1 VTIQPLVSI
10 FNESRMSYPFRSI
23 NNIDIN
29 EDIKNESLDYHGITA
44 GFINKLKLVERI
56 DARLPISKKH
66 GAILSHGQRVKAMII
81 CGLGFTQSPIY
92 LSHHFFENKALAVL
106 FGKGVKHEHFNDD
119 ALGRTLDAIYAYGVT
134 ELFAEIANEIAQ
146 EFMPA
151 TKRQILH
158 LDTTSLKLSGDYDVN
173 AECEEDKNQPPRPM
187 HGHSKDHRP
196 DLKQVMLSLTVTG
209 PANLPLWIEGL
220 NGNSQDKTN
229 FHQTLARIEQFRAA
243 LEKSPD
249 ILVIADSALYVH
261 DKLINTF
268 YTWLTRVPESVKV
281 AKQLVI
287 SEDEIFS
294 WQTLGNGYKG
304 AWLGQE
310 DRGMRQHWGL
320 IYSEQANKRETI
332 TLNRRIEKAQLTAE
346 KEARKLKS
354 EPFTCEK
361 DAQRAAIAFEKKL
374 KYHKVDY
381 HLIPIKKFTGRGRPK
396 AGEQPSIVHYELHI
410 TLEPCEEKQRPSR
423 NKLGRFILSTN
434 DLNNEDMDLA
444 TLLAS
449 YKEQQGVERGF
460 RFIKDPQFHLNS
472 IFLKKPER
480 INALMMIMTLCL
492 MVYNTGEYEIR
503 ETLKSENQT
512 VLNQVGKA
520 TSKPTMRWLFQR
532 MNGINV
538 LTFRGKGA
546 CITGLSEEKK
556 KILRLFGP
564 EIATLYNLA

>member
-1 VTIQPLVSI
+1 
-10 FNESRMSYPFRSI
+10 MSYPFSSI

-29 EDIKNESLDYHGITA
+29 DDINIESLDYHGITA

-56 DARLPISKKH
+56 DARLPISKNH
-66 GAILSHGQRVKAMII
+66 GAILSHGQCVKAMII

-92 LSHHFFENKALAVL
+92 LCHHFFENKALSVL
-106 FGKGVKHEHFNDD
+106 FGEGVKHEHFNDD

-146 EFMPA
+146 EFMPVI
-151 TKRQILH
+151 KRQRVH
-158 LDTTSLKLSGDYDVN
+158 LDTTSLKLSGNYDVN
-173 AECEEDKNQPPRPM
+173 TEDEGDKKQPSRPM

-229 FHQTLARIEQFRAA
+229 FHQTLARIQKFRAE

-261 DKLINTF
+261 DKLMNSY

-281 AKQLVI
+281 AKQLVT
-287 SEDEIFS
+287 SEDDIFAWS
-294 WQTLGNGYKG
+294 ALGNGYKG
-304 AWLGQE
+304 VWLGQD

-320 IYSEQANKRETI
+320 IYSEQAHKRETA
-332 TLNRRIEKAQLTAE
+332 TLDRRIEKALLTAE
-346 KEARKLKS
+346 KEAKKLKK

-361 DAQRAAIAFEKKL
+361 DGQRAAIAFGKKR
-374 KYHKVDY
+374 KYHKINY
-381 HLIPIKKFTGRGRPK
+381 QLIPVSKFTGRGRPK
-396 AGEQPSIVHYELHI
+396 ADEKPSIVSYQLHI
-410 TLEPCEEKQRPSR
+410 TLEACEEKQRPSR

-434 DLNNEDMDLA
+434 DLNNQNMDLA

-503 ETLKSENQT
+503 ETLKIENKT

-538 LTFRGKGA
+538 VTFQSGSA
-546 CITGLSEEKK
+546 CITGLSGEKK
-556 KILRLFGP
+556 KILRLFGS
-564 EIATLYNLA
+564 EIATLYNLV

>member
-1 VTIQPLVSI
+1 
-10 FNESRMSYPFRSI
+10 MSYPFSAI

-29 EDIKNESLDYHGITA
+29 EDINIESLDYHGITA

-56 DARLPISKKH
+56 DARLPTSKKH

-151 TKRQILH
+151 TKRQRLH

-173 AECEEDKNQPPRPM
+173 ADGEEDKNQPPRPM

-196 DLKQVMLSLTVTG
+196 DLKSLTVTG

-249 ILVIADSALYVH
+249 ILVIADSALYVQ
-261 DKLINTF
+261 DKLSNTF

-287 SEDEIFS
+287 SEEEIFA

-304 AWLGQE
+304 VWLGQE

-346 KEARKLKS
+346 KEARKLKN

-374 KYHKVDY
+374 KYHQVNY
-381 HLIPIKKFTGRGRPK
+381 QLVPIKKFTGRGRPK
-396 AGEQPSIVHYELHI
+396 AGEQRSIVHYELHM
-410 TLEPCEEKQRPSR
+410 TLRSCEEKQRPSR

-434 DLNNEDMDLA
+434 DLNNQDMDLA
-444 TLLAS
+444 TLLVS

-503 ETLKSENQT
+503 ETLKKENET

-538 LTFRGKGA
+538 LFFQGKGA
-546 CITGLSEEKK
+546 CITGLSEEKRRFYAC
-556 KILRLFGP
+556 LDL
-564 EIATLYNLA
+564 T